1 LENVHGK
8 ILIGLALALALAS
21 SASHAE
27 QHTVTVSGNSRF
39 HESLSGRLVRVSS
52 EEARLRS
59 PLDAELEASGAR
71 GKEAA
76 TSIVVQSDQY
86 QWYRIALDNPSDAPI
101 PLTIFNPLL
110 VYSFVVVSGKGDES
124 AEKGGYGD
132 IDVLRDPEHYFAF
145 THFEAPPGRSHVYI
159 GAKAPDRF
167 HHAVLS
173 PEIASVRRFG
183 DYWIIRTLLT
193 AVFFGLI
200 LLVALIVGSLAL
212 LIGDRLAALYFALIV
227 VYGAAEISLSGL
239 GLSYVTQHAPW
250 IARLWPT
257 IALAHAMFY
266 MMFAMQFF
274 KLWSGGFQRWFRM
287 SAAALGSVTLL
298 FHFDAL
304 EKSQYLGAACF
315 LVVLFTAALM
325 HHAMRR
331 DRALLM
337 VFIVAFAPG
346 LGVALLRTLQHTG
359 YTSAD
364 SRILET
370 LPPLA
375 GLLNGTVVLLYFGYR
390 ILRIKR
396 KRDIF
401 EANLKT
407 IVSADH
413 LQRLDK
419 NKLLIDV
426 EPAVRE
432 VTILFID
439 VVGYSILFKR
449 MLPQESFRS
458 IKTLLGKLTTI
469 IHKYDGVID
478 RSLGDG
484 CLAFFGSDLSG
495 QTAPGHQK
503 TAVECALEIQ
513 RTIVAEVNA
522 KGVRGT
528 EQLFM
533 LRIGINTAEVCIG
546 NIGDATRF
554 DFTISGNGVVHA
566 SRLESA
572 CEPCKINI
580 STSTHAAL
588 DAGFRSQIAPFH
600 KMIAIKHEKAL
611 GECYEVN
618 PFADDMTQLDRCRQA
633 FYESAGFRMRH
644 ERFSPKCCPIVFHS
658 HYGELSIINFSYE
671 GFCILSPTYLGK
683 GVSFIINLTPLCH
696 HDRIEAIN
704 PITVEVAWGAPH
716 ENNLFVL
723 GVSIKS
729 LDHKKKTLIFDAV
742 MALAQQGSEGELP
755 EILAAS

>member
-8 ILIGLALALALAS
+8 ILIGLALALAS
-21 SASHAE
+21 SVSHAE

-39 HESLSGRLVRVSS
+39 HESLSGRLVSVSS
-52 EEARLRS
+52 EEVRLRS
-59 PLDAELEASGAR
+59 PLAGELEASGAR
-71 GKEAA
+71 DKEAA
-76 TSIVVQSDQY
+76 SSIAAQSDQY
-86 QWYRIALDNPSDAPI
+86 QWYKIALFNPSDAPI
-101 PLTIFNPLL
+101 PLTIFNPPL
-110 VYSFVVVSGKGDES
+110 VYSFVVISGKGDGFAGKS
-124 AEKGGYGD
+124 GYGE

-145 THFEAPPGRSHVYI
+145 VHFEAPPGRSHVYI

-173 PEIASVRRFG
+173 PEIASARWFD

-200 LLVALIVGSLAL
+200 LIVALIVGALAL
-212 LIGDRLAALYFALIV
+212 LIADRLAALYFALLV
-227 VYGAAEISLSGL
+227 VYGAAEIFLSGI
-239 GLSYVTQHAPW
+239 GMSYATQHAPG

-257 IALAHAMFY
+257 IAMAHALCY
-266 MMFAMQFF
+266 MIFAMQFF
-274 KLWSGGFQRWFRM
+274 KLWSGVFQRWFRM
-287 SAAALGSVTLL
+287 SAAALAIFTLL
-298 FHFDAL
+298 YYSDVL
-304 EKSQYLGAACF
+304 EKSQYLGAAGF
-315 LVVLFTAALM
+315 HVVLFTAALT
-325 HHAMRR
+325 HHELRR
-331 DRALLM
+331 ERTRLM
-337 VFIVAFAPG
+337 VFVAAFAPV
-346 LGVALLRTLQHTG
+346 LGITLLRTLQYAGHT
-359 YTSAD
+359 SVD
-364 SRILET
+364 NRILEA
-370 LPPLA
+370 LPPLS
-375 GLLNGTVVLLYFGYR
+375 GLLNGTVVLLYFGNR

-396 KRDIF
+396 KRDVL

-449 MLPQESFRS
+449 MLPLESFRS

-495 QTAPGHQK
+495 ETVAGHQR

-513 RTIVAEVNA
+513 RTIVADVNA
-522 KGVRGT
+522 RGVRGT

-546 NIGDATRF
+546 NVGDATRL

-588 DAGFRSQIAPFH
+588 DADFRSQIAPIH
-600 KMIAIKHEKAL
+600 KMIAIKHEKSL

-618 PFADDMTQLDRCRQA
+618 PFADDKTQLDRCRQA

-658 HYGELSIINFSYE
+658 HYGELPIINFSYD

-683 GVSFIINLTPLCH
+683 GVSFIIDLTPLCH
-696 HDRIEAIN
+696 NDRIEAIN

-716 ENNLFVL
+716 ENKLFVL

-742 MALAQQGSEGELP
+742 MALAQQGSAGELP